1 MHGGRGRETGRRR
14 GLHQRSPGADAGAKT
29 NDGLRIG
36 CLYWTTLSTGQLSK
50 PPCVGIE
57 SNATALRCDGL
68 LFALQGELKCGKR

>member
-14 GLHQRSPGADAGAKT
+14 ELHQRSPGADAGAKT
-29 NDGLRIG
+29 IRPPDRMLILDN
-36 CLYWTTLSTGQLSK
+36 SPKNGQLSK